1 MDISIII
8 PVYNVEEYIER
19 CILSVC
25 KQSMNNISV
34 ECILVND
41 NSPDK
46 SIDKAKSLI
55 ESYSGEIMFKIVT
68 HDQNQGLSSARNTGM
83 KNATGK
89 YLFFLD
95 SDDFLEDMCIQEL
108 WNIVVNNPKVQMV
121 MGNYQYVC
129 SGVRGI
135 DETRIPHGIISN
147 YQLMEFFFIGAI
159 PVVVWNSMVL
169 REIVV
174 DYNLSFKSGLL
185 NEDVLWSFHLLC
197 HIDTFYFLRKIT
209 LNYETNP
216 KSITNYL
223 SNNRLCYLK
232 HRIVIIDD
240 LMNSFC
246 KNHIVAN
253 TLYILSNML
262 TALDIIWGKEI
273 LVEESEALKIY
284 EYRKKLF
291 RMTLKSKRFVLVLF
305 ELLMYKP
312 VGSVMKIRL
321 FRNKFDAI
329 NLFVYRV
336 AKFFDF
342 LHLE

>member
-147 YQLMEFFFIGAI
+147 YQLMEFFF
-159 PVVVWNSMVL
+159 
-169 REIVV
+169 
-174 DYNLSFKSGLL
+174 LS
-185 NEDVLWSFHLLC
+185 
-197 HIDTFYFLRKIT
+197 
-209 LNYETNP
+209 
-216 KSITNYL
+216 
-223 SNNRLCYLK
+223 
-232 HRIVIIDD
+232 
-240 LMNSFC
+240 
-246 KNHIVAN
+246 
-253 TLYILSNML
+253 
-262 TALDIIWGKEI
+262 
-273 LVEESEALKIY
+273 
-284 EYRKKLF
+284 
-291 RMTLKSKRFVLVLF
+291 VLF
-305 ELLMYKP
+305 LLLYGI
-312 VGSVMKIRL
+312 VW
-321 FRNKFDAI
+321 
-329 NLFVYRV
+329 Y
-336 AKFFDF
+336 
-342 LHLE
+342 